1 MQGTVIL
8 RAGTPNDENRDYL
21 PEAIK
26 GSDMVVNEN
35 GNNSQPYPE
44 RLVECTGT
52 LTEDG
57 LSDRWYEYVP
67 ESYDGSEPVPLVVG
81 NHGGLMTG
89 WGHAIYTSW
98 TMVADREGFI
108 CVFPDAHQARIWQ
121 VEGMFNDHTPTFLGD
136 RQLAKVPADYRENQC
151 CSVCPTRLSAIRC
164 LVLNIKSGLPDSL
177 PVSCN
182 VLLKWKRKR
191 GILPFISTTI
201 R

>member
-57 LSDRWYEYVP
+57 LSDRWYEYVRKATTAA
-67 ESYDGSEPVPLVVG
+67 SRCR
-81 NHGGLMTG
+81 
-89 WGHAIYTSW
+89 SW
-98 TMVADREGFI
+98 WA
-108 CVFPDAHQARIWQ
+108 
-121 VEGMFNDHTPTFLGD
+121 
-136 RQLAKVPADYRENQC
+136 
-151 CSVCPTRLSAIRC
+151 
-164 LVLNIKSGLPDSL
+164 
-177 PVSCN
+177 
-182 VLLKWKRKR
+182 
-191 GILPFISTTI
+191 TTAG
-201 R
+201 